1 MLITWCY
8 GVKKYLYHHLR
19 SQRIGGLRLEQSH
32 FNGYVDFSGRSS
44 RSEVWWWILFSIIAN
59 LVAAI
64 LDNGIQEASGLF
76 AIIITLG
83 LLLPNIAIQVRRMHD
98 LDKSGWWLLILL
110 IPLIGI
116 IFALVWFCSKGT
128 EGDNRF
134 GSDPLS

>member
-1 MLITWCY
+1 MNFVSAIKS
-8 GVKKYLYHHLR
+8 G
-19 SQRIGGLRLEQSH
+19 

-44 RSEVWWWILFSIIAN
+44 RSEVWWWILFSTIAN

-64 LDNGIQEASGLF
+64 LDGAGGSGLF

-83 LLLPNIAIQVRRMHD
+83 LLLPGIALQVRRMHD